1 MIKHLFRSGQ
11 KDGLMKATNMKSIIK
26 IFTILV
32 FGAAVFF
39 LSEIVFG
46 QTATSNC
53 VVTKVGDAAGEPQL
67 PPECQTGIDGL
78 LTPPNL
84 QEHPI
89 MKGYF
94 LLPESDDDSYRLI
107 TSGDCLYGSPEL
119 ISVIYTVAK
128 KWKGQYPQGYL
139 FVNDLNGP
147 DPPHKSHKWGR
158 GVDLVA
164 TTNGVDRVADITE
177 NYGPYNR
184 IATVELGKMFAST
197 DKILNI
203 WYNDAPVRKDVLEFA
218 NNPDNPNNSAEMNM
232 EWFSGH
238 DNHFHVD
245 INLEPLLSTWAPGC

>member
-1 MIKHLFRSGQ
+1 MQ
-11 KDGLMKATNMKSIIK
+11 KVLNIYIY
-26 IFTILV
+26 ILL
-32 FGAAVFF
+32 GGAVFF
-39 LSEIVFG
+39 ISQIALG

-53 VVTKVGDAAGEPQL
+53 VVTKVGNPGGEPQL
-67 PPECQTGIDGL
+67 PPGCQSNIDGL
-78 LTPPNL
+78 ITPPNL
-84 QEHPI
+84 QEHPV

-94 LLPESDDDSYRLI
+94 RIPDSEDDSYRLI
-107 TSGDCLYGSPEL
+107 TSGDCLYGSPAL

-128 KWKGQYPQGYL
+128 KWKEQYPQGYL

-177 NYGPYNR
+177 NFGPYNR

-203 WYNDAPVRKDVLEFA
+203 WYNDAPVRKAVLEFA
-218 NNPDNPNNSAEMNM
+218 NDPKNPNRSAGMNM
-232 EWFSGH
+232 EWIRGH

-245 INLEPLLSTWAPGC
+245 IKLEPLLSTWAPSC